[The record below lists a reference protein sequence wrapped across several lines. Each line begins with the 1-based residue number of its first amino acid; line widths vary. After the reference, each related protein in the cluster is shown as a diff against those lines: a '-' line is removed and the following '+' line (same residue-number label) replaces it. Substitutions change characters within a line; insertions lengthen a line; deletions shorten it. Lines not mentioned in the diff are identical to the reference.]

1 MIVCVCVTLRVCG
14 VCVCIYTPTLPCSV
28 HGEGLGGLALG
39 AMSTPGV
46 QILTSKYHFH

>member
-1 MIVCVCVTLRVCG
+1 MIVCVSHCLCV
-14 VCVCIYTPTLPCSV
+14 VCVCAYTHLHFLV
-28 HGEGLGGLALG
+28 HGEGLGGLALA